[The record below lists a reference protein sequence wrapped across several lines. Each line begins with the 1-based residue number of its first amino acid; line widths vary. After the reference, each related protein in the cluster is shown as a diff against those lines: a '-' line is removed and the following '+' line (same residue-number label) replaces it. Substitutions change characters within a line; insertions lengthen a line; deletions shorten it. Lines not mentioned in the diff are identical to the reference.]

1 MTEIDEDGHP
11 YFEKRW
17 DKTKVDRK
25 SWPFF
30 IAINPDLDPDAG
42 FDPDV
47 GIEKLYNCINE
58 SSPTLAVTSAE
69 RSLKEKF
76 AKVLLSYMSSI
87 TKPLNYNKYLIALP
101 TL

>member
-1 MTEIDEDGHP
+1 MAILTLKNDEIRQKLIENPG
-11 YFEKRW
+11 F
-17 DKTKVDRK
+17 
-25 SWPFF
+25 FF

-87 TKPLNYNKYLIALP
+87 PKPLNYNKYLIALP